1 MPQNSKPGVNW
12 ADIKA
17 RYEAGESA
25 NRIAVNGAG
34 VSKQAILK
42 RIKHHGWSQ
51 DRAKRD
57 FLARQRQW
65 QPSVAAVQTNGKNS
79 ASLKLYHGKDT
90 PDCRAAILAALE
102 TGATIELAAKTAG
115 GGGAP

>member
-65 QPSVAAVQTNGKNS
+65 
-79 ASLKLYHGKDT
+79 
-90 PDCRAAILAALE
+90 
-102 TGATIELAAKTAG
+102 
-115 GGGAP
+115 

>member
-1 MPQNSKPGVNW
+1 M
-12 ADIKA
+12 
-17 RYEAGESA
+17 
-25 NRIAVNGAG
+25 
-34 VSKQAILK
+34 
-42 RIKHHGWSQ
+42 
-51 DRAKRD
+51 
-57 FLARQRQW
+57 
-65 QPSVAAVQTNGKNS
+65 AAVQTNGKNS